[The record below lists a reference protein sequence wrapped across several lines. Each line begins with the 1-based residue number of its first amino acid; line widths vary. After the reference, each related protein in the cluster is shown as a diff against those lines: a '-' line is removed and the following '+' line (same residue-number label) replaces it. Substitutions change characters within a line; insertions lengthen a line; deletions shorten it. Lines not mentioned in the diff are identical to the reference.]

1 MPRYKSP
8 FDEFRHFQLLAQ
20 RWAEKDKKLK
30 DYACNLLAP
39 KLVILDNVIEKLPEG
54 HPVRTR
60 LSEIREILKRIGEV
74 QWILNADIVTNLA
87 LKVGKTIPETSADDV
102 RQILEEMKE
111 SGASED
117 SESDF

>member
-60 LSEIREILKRIGEV
+60 LSEIREILKRVGEV

-87 LKVGKTIPETSADDV
+87 LKVGKTGIEISAV
-102 RQILEEMKE
+102 EE
-111 SGASED
+111 S
-117 SESDF
+117 